1 MLADM
6 NAIVSTSARSG
17 GHWDLLWA
25 VRRSQRYHAR
35 RRAFY
40 RRWHQLTALAGLT
53 GGSTVFA
60 AFGHILPASLALW
73 AAAAVALL
81 SAADLIVGTADMAH
95 AHHDLRRQFGE
106 LEADMLR
113 DAAPSAATLAAWE
126 ARRLAIE
133 AHEPP
138 VYVALDILC
147 ENELIRAT
155 GQHLSNTPPH
165 PLPWFKRATAHLFQ
179 WQNA

>member
-1 MLADM
+1 MLAGM
-6 NAIVSTSARSG
+6 NASSTPPANTGR
-17 GHWDLLWA
+17 WDLLWA

-35 RRAFY
+35 RHAFY
-40 RRWHQLTALAGLT
+40 RRWHQLTAFVGVI
-53 GGSTVFA
+53 GGSAVFA
-60 AFGHILPASLALW
+60 SLGHLLPTSMALW

-81 SAADLIVGTADMAH
+81 SAADLVVGTADMAH
-95 AHHDLRRQFGE
+95 VHHDLRRQFGG
-106 LEADMLR
+106 LEADIIG
-113 DAAPSAATLAAWE
+113 DIAPSAAILAAWE

-155 GQHLSNTPPH
+155 GQHLRSTPPH
-165 PLPWFKRATAHLFQ
+165 PLPWFKRATAHVFL
-179 WQNA
+179 WENA